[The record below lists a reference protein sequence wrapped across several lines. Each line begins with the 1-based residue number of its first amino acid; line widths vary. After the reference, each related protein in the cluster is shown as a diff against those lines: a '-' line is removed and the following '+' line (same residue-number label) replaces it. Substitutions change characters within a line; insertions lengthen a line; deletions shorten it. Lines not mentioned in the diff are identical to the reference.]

1 MTEPIDPPPAQ
12 ARFDEPW
19 SHRTV
24 AVLSDDDIRVVKTKG
39 EFTRH
44 RLLETDAVFLVLGG
58 SLTIGLD
65 DVEVILG
72 PGSCTSCRGECTTSR
87 CQSRARTVVLIE
99 PSTTVNTGDTPSH
112 LTAERRLD

>member
-1 MTEPIDPPPAQ
+1 VTEPIDPPAAQ

-65 DVEVILG
+65 DVEVILAG
-72 PGSCTSCRGECTTSR
+72 LPKMMGTCELDR
-87 CQSRARTVVLIE
+87 LH
-99 PSTTVNTGDTPSH
+99 P
-112 LTAERRLD
+112 RRSGA